1 MAFGNIATLS
11 SLERMVILLPH
22 YLKIWGEAMQAGIY
36 QFLCRFESG
45 AVLPVFKGST
55 LRGGLGH
62 ALRRIACALRRQDCK
77 GCLLGNTC
85 AYAFLFEVKRN
96 PEQEGAA
103 RFTTA
108 QRPHPYV
115 LVPPDD
121 SKRAYKVGDP
131 FSFGIIL
138 FGPAVQYLPHLVFA
152 VQEMGK
158 AGLGKGNRDG
168 DGRFQLE
175 AVDQNDNCI
184 YDGRS
189 LNSTVSPTEVT
200 LAPVPSAKMGTITL
214 TCQTP
219 LRLKHDNQLQ
229 NGLPFHLLI
238 RTALRRISTLEST
251 YGGSGEP
258 ALDYKGLVAK
268 AAEIKTAESSCRWTD
283 IERYSNRQR
292 TAMLM
297 GGITGTI
304 TYQADN
310 LSEFIPLLHYC
321 ETVHLGK
328 QTSFGLG
335 RIRIEVETAR

>member
-1 MAFGNIATLS
+1 
-11 SLERMVILLPH
+11 
-22 YLKIWGEAMQAGIY
+22 MQAGVY
-36 QFLCRFESG
+36 QFSCRFESG

-55 LRGGLGH
+55 LRGGIGH

-85 AYAFLFEVKRN
+85 AYAFLFEVKQN
-96 PEQEGAA
+96 PQQEGAVLFA
-103 RFTTA
+103 TA

-121 SKRAYKVGDP
+121 SKRAYKAGEP
-131 FSFGIIL
+131 FSFEIIL
-138 FGPAVQYLPHLVFA
+138 FGPGIHYLPHLVFA

-175 AVDQNDNCI
+175 AVHQNNNCI

-189 LNSTVSPTEVT
+189 LNSTLSPTEVS
-200 LAPVPSAKMGTITL
+200 LDPAPATKTGTITL
-214 TCQTP
+214 TCRTP

-251 YGGSGEP
+251 YGGNGNGGSSEP
-258 ALDYKGLVAK
+258 ALDYRGLVARATEVVTTK
-268 AAEIKTAESSCRWTD
+268 SSCRWID

-304 TYQADN
+304 SYQGNN
-310 LSEFIPLLHYC
+310 LSEFIPLLRYC

-335 RIRIEVETAR
+335 RIKIETEAAG

>member
-1 MAFGNIATLS
+1 
-11 SLERMVILLPH
+11 
-22 YLKIWGEAMQAGIY
+22 MQTGIY
-36 QFLCRFESG
+36 QFSCRFESE

-62 ALRRIACALRRQDCK
+62 ALRRIACALRRQDCQ

-85 AYAFLFEVKRN
+85 AYAFLFEVKQN
-96 PEQEGAA
+96 PQHDGAA
-103 RFTTA
+103 RLATA

-121 SKRAYKVGDP
+121 SKRAYKAGDP

-138 FGPAVQYLPHLVFA
+138 FGPAIHYLPHLVYS

-175 AVDQNDNCI
+175 TVHQNDNCV

-189 LNSTVSPTEVT
+189 LNSTILPTEVS
-200 LAPVPSAKMGTITL
+200 LDPVPAIKTGTITL

-229 NGLPFHLLI
+229 DGLPFHLLI
-238 RTALRRISTLEST
+238 RTVLRRISTLEST

-258 ALDYKGLVAK
+258 ALDYRGLVARATGVAMTK
-268 AAEIKTAESSCRWTD
+268 SSCRWID

-304 TYQADN
+304 SYQADD
-310 LSEFIPLLHYC
+310 LSEFIPLLRYC

-335 RIRIEVETAR
+335 RIRIETEASE

>member
-1 MAFGNIATLS
+1 
-11 SLERMVILLPH
+11 
-22 YLKIWGEAMQAGIY
+22 MQAGIY
-36 QFLCRFESG
+36 RFLCRFESG

-62 ALRRIACALRRQDCK
+62 ALRRITCALRRQECH
-77 GCLLGNTC
+77 GCLLCKTC
-85 AYAFLFEVKRN
+85 AYAFLFEVTQN
-96 PEQEGAA
+96 SEQKS
-103 RFTTA
+103 TI

-121 SKRAYKVGDP
+121 IKRAYKEADP
-131 FSFGIIL
+131 FSFEIIL
-138 FGPAVQYLPHLVFA
+138 FGPAIQYLPHLVFA

-158 AGLGKGNRDG
+158 SGLGKRNQDG

-175 AVDQNDNCI
+175 TVHQNDNCI

-189 LNSTVSPTEVT
+189 LNTTVSPTEVT
-200 LAPVPSAKMGTITL
+200 LDPIPAAMTGKIIL

-238 RTALRRISTLEST
+238 RAALRRIAILEST

-258 ALDYKGLVAK
+258 DLDYKRLVAR
-268 AAEIKTAESSCRWTD
+268 AAKITIMSSSCRWTD
-283 IERYSNRQR
+283 IERYSNRQH

-297 GGITGTI
+297 GGITGSI
-304 TYQADN
+304 TYQGDN
-310 LSEFIPLLHYC
+310 LSEFVPLLRYC
-321 ETVHLGK
+321 EIVHLGK

-335 RIRIEVETAR
+335 RIKVEVVIPQ